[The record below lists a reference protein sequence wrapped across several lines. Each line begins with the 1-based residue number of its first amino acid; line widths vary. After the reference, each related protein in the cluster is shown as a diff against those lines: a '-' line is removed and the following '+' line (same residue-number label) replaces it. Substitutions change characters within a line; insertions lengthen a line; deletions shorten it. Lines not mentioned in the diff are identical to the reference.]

1 MEIIEIREVHWEPLS
16 LYQKVNVQSFSQRA
30 LLGYMNRNGYMRDP
44 IYGGAF
50 SLLREFES
58 YVGIPLVIQKETDD
72 KVAREIYEIANNA
85 KLGRYDRF
93 ALSQNFIRET
103 KHELEEERKGGKGK

>member
-1 MEIIEIREVHWEPLS
+1 METIEIREVHWEPLS
-16 LYQKVNVQSFSQRA
+16 LYQKANVQSLSQRA
-30 LLGYMNRNGYMRDP
+30 LLGYMNKNGYLRDP

-72 KVAREIYEIANNA
+72 EIAKEIYEIANNA

-93 ALSQNFIRET
+93 ALSQSFIRET
-103 KHELEEERKGGKGK
+103 KHELEEERKGGKWK